1 MSRNKIYIYHKEKFS
16 EFYNKFSGEYNIISL
31 SSLLNISS
39 NFEKNYLSDE
49 KTFVDITA
57 MLKLVSIRDDI
68 IMFYEVIINHL
79 YQQGN
84 VDFIVEDNY
93 VNKAFEIFPEYFFEK
108 EYFTNLEVNKYEVDV
123 NKCKESEIKRIT
135 VYNDDNF
142 DEFVESKMNEEVN
155 VFSITKII
163 KQLNGIGYS
172 LDSSLLS
179 DTQKYILDI
188 TLMVKM
194 ANLRSDLLMAFELIL
209 NELSKFSN
217 IDFAINKDS
226 KNTCKQL
233 FRYNFEEYIEIDKII
248 DEKIQ
253 GKAKLIV
260 DMTNQ
265 EIDGLLKKFDE
276 QLFGHSNF
284 KRDFNKQLK
293 KYKILNKMKEIKIF
307 SIFLCG
313 DSGIGKTEVARILHR
328 NLYPNSKEIK
338 INFGNYSERGSL
350 WSLIGSPK
358 GYFGSEK
365 GGELTNKI
373 LNSNSKIIL
382 IDEFDRADRSIFNFF
397 YELLEDGKFT
407 DLDENEID
415 LNGYIIIFT
424 SNLKGNNYNDV
435 IPKSL
440 FSRFSMRYE
449 FISLN
454 DEERQAFVEYR
465 VEQLITKYNNEFDN
479 TFNNSQKA
487 ILLNTNIA
495 DLNNLRDINI
505 RLTNKFIELVDL

>member
-1 MSRNKIYIYHKEKFS
+1 MSRNKIYIYHKEKFI
-16 EFYNKFSGEYNIISL
+16 EFHKKFSGEYNIISL

-39 NFEKNYLSDE
+39 NFEEDYLSDE
-49 KTFVDITA
+49 KTLVDITS
-57 MLKLVSIRDDI
+57 MLKLVSVREDI

-84 VDFIVEDNY
+84 VDFIVENNNVD
-93 VNKAFEIFPEYFFEK
+93 KAFKIFPEYFFKK
-108 EYFTNLEVNKYEVDV
+108 EYLTNIEEFKNEDNVNKY
-123 NKCKESEIKRIT
+123 NQTKMKNIT

-142 DEFVESKMNEEVN
+142 AEFVKNKIIEKVN
-155 VFSITKII
+155 VLSITKIM
-163 KQLNGIGYS
+163 KQINSIGYS

-179 DTQKYILDI
+179 DSQKYILDI
-188 TLMVKM
+188 TPMVNM

-209 NELSKFSN
+209 NELSKFNN
-217 IDFAINKDS
+217 IDFAINEDS
-226 KNTCKQL
+226 KNICKQL

-248 DEKIQ
+248 DEKTHS
-253 GKAKLIV
+253 KAKLIV
-260 DMTNQ
+260 DITNQ
-265 EIDGLLKKFDE
+265 EIDDLLKKFDE

-307 SIFLCG
+307 SMFLCG

-373 LNSNSKIIL
+373 LNSSSKIIL
-382 IDEFDRADRSIFNFF
+382 IDEFDRADKSIFNFF
-397 YELLEDGKFT
+397 M
-407 DLDENEID
+407 
-415 LNGYIIIFT
+415 
-424 SNLKGNNYNDV
+424 SC
-435 IPKSL
+435 
-440 FSRFSMRYE
+440 
-449 FISLN
+449 
-454 DEERQAFVEYR
+454 
-465 VEQLITKYNNEFDN
+465 
-479 TFNNSQKA
+479 
-487 ILLNTNIA
+487 
-495 DLNNLRDINI
+495 
-505 RLTNKFIELVDL
+505 